1 MKLYPKTV
9 KGQEN
14 LEKIIKTSIE
24 VIAEKGFS
32 SASVNEITVK
42 AGVSYGLFY
51 LYFRNK
57 GELLEELIK
66 QLNLDMRRFIQKGT
80 AGIKRRIEIE
90 QAGFRAFFEWVYKNR
105 FFFQI
110 LIEAETSNIEI
121 YKWHYQTLAGRYARG
136 LRIAMDRGEIIET
149 DEYNLAF
156 SLMGMADFLAR
167 RFILWENSAIS
178 DEVLSTVDQM
188 LEKMLSPEKQNIED

>member
-1 MKLYPKTV
+1 MKLNPKTP

-32 SASVNEITVK
+32 SASVNEITVR

-57 GELLEELIK
+57 NELLEELIK

-80 AGIKRRIEIE
+80 AGINRRIKME
-90 QAGFRAFFEWVYKNR
+90 QAGFRAFFEWVYTNR

-121 YKWHYQTLAGRYARG
+121 YKWHYHTLAERYARG

-178 DEVLSTVDQM
+178 GEVLSTVDQM
-188 LEKMLSPEKQNIED
+188 LEKMLSPEKQKIED